1 MCLIFLHIFLGSLE
15 VLATLP
21 ARRDDAENM
30 LLLAKPD
37 DDPPTLLYEDVS
49 DIDQRTWEFPRE
61 NLHLLKRLGAGN
73 FGEVFKGL
81 AYTVV
86 RELGNS
92 PLGIPVAVKL
102 LKGK

>member
-1 MCLIFLHIFLGSLE
+1 MCLILLHIFLGSLE

-21 ARRDDAENM
+21 DRR
-30 LLLAKPD
+30 D

-61 NLHLLKRLGAGN
+61 NLHLLKRLGTGN